1 MNRETITRVVYDH
14 YHVKI
19 NDMLSRVR
27 KKQIASGATI
37 NLEFTKQDSED
48 LFGGNEK

>member
-1 MNRETITRVVYDH
+1 MNRERITRVVYNH

-27 KKQIASGATI
+27 KKQIALGVTI

-48 LFGGNEK
+48 LFGGNDK